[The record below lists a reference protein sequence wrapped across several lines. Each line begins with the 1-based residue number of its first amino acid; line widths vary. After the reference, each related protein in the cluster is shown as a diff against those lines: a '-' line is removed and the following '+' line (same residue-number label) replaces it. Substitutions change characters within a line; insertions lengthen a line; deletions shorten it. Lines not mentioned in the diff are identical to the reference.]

1 MKRKHWVTGSL
12 VFLFLCF
19 LPVTSYAT
27 LNLKFN
33 FSKAE
38 NLKVSYDTATDVY
51 TIVFSAP
58 SSTLSTDSLSR
69 ILFSKEIMLSFEYT
83 STSSLS
89 SFGVTFQPS
98 AGGGG
103 MVSLSKPG
111 KSVQWKTFSSSLST
125 YLTKYSWG
133 HNRADFLRFR
143 FGGIRG
149 DTLRMRHVRL
159 CKQKNDPWQPEFA
172 EPAFDDIV
180 RLGLPVLNI
189 TTEEHQEPTCD
200 FVSAPKGCF
209 GTSIVNAVKIKGR
222 MQLYPGGALRP
233 VYDSG
238 PFDGDKGGIT
248 IRLRGNSSAYE
259 AKQPY
264 KIKLR
269 KKADLLFRG
278 DDATYADKDWVL
290 VRDDSL
296 QTIVGL
302 QMNDLVGLQWT
313 PAAAYVNVVFN
324 GRYRGLY
331 LLVESVKRNTLC
343 RINVDKSG
351 YIFERDPYWWNAEK
365 YVLAADSPHYN
376 FTFKFPDEDNF
387 TEADSLR
394 MQRVV
399 KDFEYSVPQGTYP
412 KYIDVGS
419 FAAWLLGHD
428 ILGTYDSGG
437 SNQYFT
443 KRDSSSAS
451 IIEMGC
457 MWDFDSSLS
466 RLLNSKW
473 SRIHTGYFA
482 SLLSSRNKMFAR
494 LYKEQWREL
503 EADIFDGIKSLLD
516 SVGTGRYSRALATSI
531 ELDNKRWGNN
541 NPDLSLSVEHARSW
555 FNTRRQWLEK
565 NVPAISDSEPEQ
577 NPTLRAG
584 ETIKI
589 QAEEYDNGG
598 REVGYHDHHTTQ
610 GSYRSDNDGVSLR
623 TGNWYAAGWAV
634 GDMGNDWYQGT
645 SDTLTFSEAVDK
657 YGAWYQYTFTAD
669 DDLQVAV
676 NLRTALNWG
685 DYNSTSTSSA
695 TAPIAGAPE
704 LSRWVATFSGAARVS
719 IDGHVLNTLQTVHP
733 VNNGMPL
740 AEYKAVLNDKSL
752 WTPNL
757 TRDIIWFY
765 PHKDSLTLNV
775 PFYQK
780 DLYAEPDNFV
790 AHVSKGRH
798 VIRVTSLAGK
808 WNFDE
813 LSLRAEAEPE
823 GVLSVS
829 AEDGLKIEGRTVYV
843 GSADDLTLIEAY
855 DMYGH
860 KVCSATGRRLTLPAA
875 GLYIIKVG
883 QTAVKVSV
891 P

>member
-1 MKRKHWVTGSL
+1 MKRKRWVLGSL

-33 FSKAE
+33 ASKAE
-38 NLKVSYDTATDVY
+38 NLKVSYNAETDVY
-51 TIVFSAP
+51 TIVFTAT

-69 ILFSKEIMLSFEYT
+69 ILFSKEIILTFEYT

-89 SFGVTFQPS
+89 SFSVAFQPS
-98 AGGGG
+98 LYDGG
-103 MVSLSKPG
+103 VVPLSTPRKA
-111 KSVQWKTFSSSLST
+111 VQWNTFRSSVAT

-133 HNRADFLRFR
+133 HNRADLLCFR
-143 FGGIRG
+143 FGGKSG
-149 DTLRMRHVRL
+149 DTLRLRHVRL
-159 CKQKNDPWQPEFA
+159 CKQREDPWQPEFT
-172 EPAFDDIV
+172 EPAFDDLV

-189 TTEEHQEPTCD
+189 TTEGHVEPTCD

-209 GTSIVNAVKIKGR
+209 GKSITNAAKIKGQ
-222 MQLYPGGALRP
+222 MQLYRTDGGRP

-238 PFDGDKGGIT
+238 PFDEDKGGMT

-269 KKADLLFRG
+269 KKADLLLRG

-302 QMNDLVGLQWT
+302 QMNELVGLQWA

-331 LLVESVKRNTLC
+331 LLVESVKRNPSC
-343 RINVDKSG
+343 RLNVDKSG

-365 YVLAADSPHYN
+365 YVLAADTPQYN
-376 FTFKFPDEDNF
+376 FTFKFPDEDDF

-412 KYIDVGS
+412 KYVDVGS

-451 IIEMGC
+451 PVEMGC

-494 LYKEQWREL
+494 SYKEQWREL

-516 SVGTGRYSRALATSI
+516 SVSKGSRSTALAASI

-541 NPDLSLSVEHARSW
+541 NPALSLSVEHARSW

-565 NVPAISDSEPEQ
+565 NVPAINDSEPEQ

-584 ETIKI
+584 ETVKI

-598 REVGYHDHHTTQ
+598 REVGYHDHHATQ
-610 GSYRSDNDGVSLR
+610 GNYRSDNDGVSLR

-634 GDMGNDWYQGT
+634 GDMGNDWFQST
-645 SDTLTFSEAVDK
+645 SDTLTFSEAVEK

-669 DDLQVAV
+669 EDLQVAI
-676 NLRTALNWG
+676 NLKTALNWG
-685 DYNSTSTSSA
+685 DYSSTSMSRA

-704 LSRWVATFSGAARVS
+704 WSRWVATFSGAARVS
-719 IDGHVLNTLQTVHP
+719 IDGHVLNTLQTAHP
-733 VNNGMPL
+733 VNTGTVL
-740 AEYKAVLNDKSL
+740 AEYKAVLNNKSL

-757 TRDIIWFY
+757 SRDIIWFY

-823 GVLSVS
+823 GVLTVP
-829 AEDGLKIEGRTVYV
+829 AEDRLRMEGRTVYV
-843 GSADDLTLIEAY
+843 SGADGWTLIEAY
-855 DMYGH
+855 DMAGRR
-860 KVCSATGRRLTLPAA
+860 VCSATSGRLTLPAA

-883 QTAVKVSV
+883 QTAIKVSV